1 MVGVDEVRDAL
12 THSPFFAGFDA
23 ADLANLAA
31 YADVHTYEA
40 GTWLFH
46 EGGPHEWFGVI
57 VRGDVA
63 LVHDRRGRPMRFGI
77 AGVGVALGE
86 GALLDAT
93 PHLAGGYARTRVTVL
108 RVSMVAVRELG
119 GAYPA
124 LVAQIAARA
133 GVRSATDGNQAA
145 VSERR

>member
-1 MVGVDEVRDAL
+1 MGVDEVRDAL
-12 THSPFFAGFDA
+12 THSPFFAGFAA

-40 GTWLFH
+40 GSWLFH
-46 EGGPHEWFGVI
+46 EGAPHEWFGVI
-57 VRGDVA
+57 VRGDMA
-63 LVHDRRGRPMRFGI
+63 LVHDRRGRPMRFGV

-86 GALLDAT
+86 GALLDAP
-93 PHLAGGYARTRVTVL
+93 PHPAGGYARTRVTVL

-119 GAYPA
+119 GAYPT